1 MCDFKSAKTPT
12 WTPPQGTLGAMDDQ
26 KIQLESKLDYDY
38 VKSNF
43 LTYMKSLKD
52 SNKFTME
59 ELEQVS

>member
-1 MCDFKSAKTPT
+1 MILKREDPDLNTPK
-12 WTPPQGTLGAMDDQ
+12 GTVGAMDDQ

-59 ELEQVS
+59 ELEQV